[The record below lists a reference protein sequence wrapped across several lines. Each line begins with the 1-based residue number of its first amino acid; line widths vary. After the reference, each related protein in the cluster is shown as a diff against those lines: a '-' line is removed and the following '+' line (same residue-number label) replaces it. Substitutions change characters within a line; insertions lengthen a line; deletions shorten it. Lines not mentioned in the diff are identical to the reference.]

1 MYKFY
6 NIFENV
12 LKKKKKKKCK
22 NKASLKIIRQDRFV
36 RFADADWAP
45 EITLRSVVF

>member
-12 LKKKKKKKCK
+12 LKKKKKKSVKIRHL
-22 NKASLKIIRQDRFV
+22 LKLLDKID
-36 RFADADWAP
+36 
-45 EITLRSVVF
+45 S